1 MSFYGARSAGVSVG
15 AHTVAIDPERNINFH
30 FLISSFP
37 FPVPPFRPTLWPDPD
52 EDGQDHMIHV
62 KMQLT
67 VEKR

>member
-1 MSFYGARSAGVSVG
+1 MSFYGAKRAGVSVG
-15 AHTVAIDPERNINFH
+15 AHTVAQHAIDPERNSNFH

-37 FPVPPFRPTLWPDPD
+37 FPVPDPD
-52 EDGQDHMIHV
+52 EDGQDYMIHV